1 VSSDRNLTRLI
12 ASSAASN
19 LADGALQTVLPLV
32 ALSITRD
39 PAAFATVALVARLP
53 WLLVALPAGTLA
65 DRLDRRRTMVLV
77 NLGRVVVLGALTLV
91 VAAGSQELWMLCV
104 VAFVLGVGE
113 TLFDTAGQSI
123 LPNLVRDPRQLERAN
138 SRLYAV
144 ELTANQFV
152 GPALGGV
159 VAGLALAAGVATSTI
174 AYLLGA
180 VALTTIAGTFRA
192 RPPESATAR
201 RSMRHDIADGLRY
214 LARHQLLRSL
224 ALVVGLSNLASST
237 AFAVFPLYAVA
248 PGPMGLSGAGFGLLM
263 AALAAGSVGGTF
275 LAGPLSR
282 RLGTRRTLAVAMAAG
297 AAMYAVPALTA
308 NPWAVAAGFVVTAA
322 LTVSWN
328 IVTVSLRQRI
338 VPDHLLG
345 RVNASYRLCAW
356 GTMPLGAALGGIV
369 AARLSLTAAFWTAAG
384 LGALCV
390 PVVWSQVTAA
400 RLAAAE
406 RPVRAIG
413 PDPVRSH

>member
-1 VSSDRNLTRLI
+1 MGKLQSVSSDRNLTRLI

-53 WLLVALPAGTLA
+53 WLLVALPAGALA

-123 LPNLVRDPRQLERAN
+123 LPNLVHDPRQLERAN

-152 GPALGGV
+152 GPAVGGV

-275 LAGPLSR
+275 LAGPLLR

-308 NPWAVAAGFVVTAA
+308 NPWAV
-322 LTVSWN
+322 
-328 IVTVSLRQRI
+328 
-338 VPDHLLG
+338 
-345 RVNASYRLCAW
+345 
-356 GTMPLGAALGGIV
+356 
-369 AARLSLTAAFWTAAG
+369 
-384 LGALCV
+384 
-390 PVVWSQVTAA
+390 
-400 RLAAAE
+400 
-406 RPVRAIG
+406 
-413 PDPVRSH
+413 